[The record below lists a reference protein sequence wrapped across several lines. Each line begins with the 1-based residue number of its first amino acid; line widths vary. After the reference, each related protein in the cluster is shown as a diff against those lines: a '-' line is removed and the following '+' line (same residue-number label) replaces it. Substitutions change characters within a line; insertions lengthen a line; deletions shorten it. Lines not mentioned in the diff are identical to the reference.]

1 VAVLSWEQIAAVA
14 RLAGWPADQAITI
27 TAITMPESSRNAAAV
42 QQGVPYAQQ
51 GWGLT
56 QITPG
61 NSEPAFGIDNQLLDP
76 LNNLRAAR
84 AKYLTQGGFRPW
96 TTFMNGLEQPWLA
109 DAAAG
114 VKAAYG
120 LSAKQLAAAVA
131 AARTATAAAP
141 AGTPQAA
148 DWSAWVSHT
157 ATVTG
162 STAHRTE
169 QTARAVKALAGR
181 FTPPKPTVP
190 APGKVLAHVERLTSG

>member
-1 VAVLSWEQIAAVA
+1 MAVLSWEQIAAVA
-14 RLAGWPADQAITI
+14 RQAGWPAGDAITAV
-27 TAITMPESSRNAAAV
+27 AITEPEASRNAAAI
-42 QQGVPYAQQ
+42 QQNVPYAEQ
-51 GWGLT
+51 GWGLW

-61 NSEPAFGIDNQLLDP
+61 NSEPQFGIDNQLLDP
-76 LNNLRAAR
+76 LNNARAAL
-84 AKYLTQGGFRPW
+84 AKFRTQGGFRPW
-96 TTFMNGLEQPWLA
+96 TTFVNGLEKPWLA

-120 LSAKQLAAAVA
+120 LNAKQLAAAVA

-157 ATVTG
+157 ATVTAG
-162 STAHRTE
+162 TAHRTE
-169 QTARAVKALAGR
+169 ATARAVKALAGR

-190 APGKVLAHVERLTSG
+190 APGSVLAHVERLTSG